1 MKIITFYLPQFHEI
15 PENNKWWGEGFTEW
29 VNMKKA
35 KPLFDNHYQPRV
47 PLNKNYYNLLDIDVM
62 RWQAK
67 IASEA
72 GIYGFCFYHY
82 WFDGHMLLEKPM
94 ENFLNH
100 PEIDINYCISWAN
113 EDWTNAWVT
122 SNSKTLISQTYGNEQ
137 DWEKHYQYFKPFFQD
152 KRYIKEDG
160 KPFLILY
167 RPEIIPCLNEMLDYW
182 RKRAIDDGF
191 KGLTIAY
198 QHVNFGM
205 MEKKDDS
212 RFDYQIEYQPAYA
225 RVEIANQNKSGL
237 RKTKEKADL
246 WLQKKFHRSLDL
258 SFLKSKSGPYI
269 EDYDVMWEMVLNR
282 IPSSDKAIPGAFVD
296 WDNTPRR
303 GTTGTLMSRVTPE
316 KFQNY
321 LTKQIIRAREVYHK
335 DMLFLFAWNEW
346 AEGGYLEPDEV
357 YKDSFLK
364 AVYNALLS
372 TGEI

>member
-225 RVEIANQNKSGL
+225 RV
-237 RKTKEKADL
+237 
-246 WLQKKFHRSLDL
+246 
-258 SFLKSKSGPYI
+258 
-269 EDYDVMWEMVLNR
+269 
-282 IPSSDKAIPGAFVD
+282 
-296 WDNTPRR
+296 
-303 GTTGTLMSRVTPE
+303 
-316 KFQNY
+316 
-321 LTKQIIRAREVYHK
+321 
-335 DMLFLFAWNEW
+335 
-346 AEGGYLEPDEV
+346 
-357 YKDSFLK
+357 
-364 AVYNALLS
+364 
-372 TGEI
+372 